1 MKIMKNDILNKE
13 CILKMNLRVAD
24 HILESIF
31 RSKQNTNFCISKTG
45 IDIKNVMYTNCAQNH
60 FKFK

>member
-13 CILKMNLRVAD
+13 CILKMKQRVAD

-31 RSKQNTNFCISKTG
+31 KSKHNTNFCISKTG
-45 IDIKNVMYTNCAQNH
+45 IDIKNVMYTN
-60 FKFK
+60 